1 MLDREEL
8 LVMKTEEMDQIKN
21 QLQKAHAELADRDR
35 NIKQLESNIEQLVI
49 ELDSL
54 EKNSNKLGNSLDLV
68 LLQSQ
73 INHLKNDLNQRNI

>member
-1 MLDREEL
+1 
-8 LVMKTEEMDQIKN
+8 MKTEEMDQIKN
-21 QLQKAHAELADRDR
+21 QLQKAHAELANRDR

-54 EKNSNKLGNSLDLV
+54 QNNNKQENSLDLV

>member
-1 MLDREEL
+1 MLEREEL

-49 ELDSL
+49 QLDSL
-54 EKNSNKLGNSLDLV
+54 QNNNKQGNSLDLV

>member
-1 MLDREEL
+1 
-8 LVMKTEEMDQIKN
+8 MKTEEMDQIKN
-21 QLQKAHAELADRDR
+21 QLQKAHAELANRDR

-54 EKNSNKLGNSLDLV
+54 QNKNKQENSLDLV